1 MVLDSNPATDN
12 TLNLP
17 GVGCCGVV
25 STPRRRTEASRVP
38 LSLVNLGNSISTT
51 KYSVFTFLPK
61 GLFEQVTASMP
72 CALSQGDCLGIAS
85 LKSPCLGLQKATL
98 IYPAWPDSLGD
109 SGDRL

>member
-1 MVLDSNPATDN
+1 MFN
-12 TLNLP
+12 LN
-17 GVGCCGVV
+17 
-25 STPRRRTEASRVP
+25 SWS
-38 LSLVNLGNSISTT
+38 
-51 KYSVFTFLPK
+51 K
-61 GLFEQVTASMP
+61 VTASMP